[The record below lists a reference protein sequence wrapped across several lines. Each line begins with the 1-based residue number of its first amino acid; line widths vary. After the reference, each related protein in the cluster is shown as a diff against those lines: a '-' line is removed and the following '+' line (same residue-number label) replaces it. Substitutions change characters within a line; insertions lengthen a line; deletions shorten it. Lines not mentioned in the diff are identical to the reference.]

1 MVTSNEIDCAENI
14 LFPIPKTKF
23 EELVILLTGLTRLHG
38 QSAAIKRGLI
48 IKKVKLNSIIRR
60 KRNLLSV
67 IYQMIIAVM
76 ET

>member
-1 MVTSNEIDCAENI
+1 MVTSYEIDCAENI

-23 EELVILLTGLTRLHG
+23 EKE
-38 QSAAIKRGLI
+38 RGLI

-67 IYQMIIAVM
+67 IYQLIIAVM